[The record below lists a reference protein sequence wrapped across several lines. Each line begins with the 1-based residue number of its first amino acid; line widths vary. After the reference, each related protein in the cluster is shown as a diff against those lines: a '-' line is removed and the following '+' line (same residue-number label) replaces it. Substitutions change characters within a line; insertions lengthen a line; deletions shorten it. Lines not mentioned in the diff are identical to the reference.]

1 MIRCVSINELDHELM
16 RYWIL
21 GDKLNTNCNKN
32 RYNDLSVIGK
42 YTNQSLWLGLTTF
55 VNNQR
60 RKGI

>member
-32 RYNDLSVIGK
+32 RYNTLSVIGSK
-42 YTNQSLWLGLTTF
+42 YYE
-55 VNNQR
+55 
-60 RKGI
+60 